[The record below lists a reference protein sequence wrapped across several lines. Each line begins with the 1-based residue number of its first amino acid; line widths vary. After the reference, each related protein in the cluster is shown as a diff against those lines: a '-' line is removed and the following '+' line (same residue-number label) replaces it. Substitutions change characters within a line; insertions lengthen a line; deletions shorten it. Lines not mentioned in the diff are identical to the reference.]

1 MPLRRRSPSA
11 WDAATP
17 DEELIG
23 WAQRGQREA
32 FALLYDRHLGPV
44 YGYCYRR
51 LGDREAA
58 QDAAAET
65 FRKALAALPRYRD
78 RAFRAWLFAIARN
91 VVADHWRA
99 RRPDVPLESA
109 IEVRDAAPSPEQ
121 LALAAD
127 ALGTVVAL
135 LPRLSPDQRD
145 AVALRLAGL
154 SPAEIGAVL
163 GKSRP
168 AVDTTLHRALVRL
181 RDLLA
186 VEPAPAANTGGG
198 RRG

>member
-1 MPLRRRSPSA
+1 MPLRRRRPSA
-11 WDAATP
+11 WDDAAP
-17 DEELIG
+17 DEELVG
-23 WAQRGQREA
+23 WAQRGHREA

-65 FRKALAALPRYRD
+65 FRKALAALPGYQART
-78 RAFRAWLFAIARN
+78 FRAWLFAIAHN
-91 VVADHWRA
+91 VIADHWRS
-99 RRPDVPLESA
+99 RRPDVPLDA
-109 IEVRDAAPSPEQ
+109 AAEVRDGAPSPEE
-121 LALAAD
+121 LALAA
-127 ALGTVVAL
+127 AELASVVAL
-135 LPRLSPDQRD
+135 LPRLSPDQGD

-154 SPAEIGAVL
+154 SPTEIGAVL
-163 GKSRP
+163 GKSRA

-186 VEPAPAANTGGG
+186 VGPAANTGGG